1 MTVGTAHSKAKCT
14 FRRGGARETAPTAPT
29 PAPDERWPLSGLQA
43 GDSAREGYSAGG
55 GAGAGKRSRRRVHGG
70 ALLLGPL
77 MFRWTTCVRLDHLS
91 SVGPPYSM
99 NQVAQRNISGPTAFK
114 WSKQIGRVTTCE
126 TPSHHARRSAG
137 WSKGGAPEPPPTSP
151 SPPRFPAPSSPP
163 PSTTL
168 RITPGQRIQAPPNN
182 LPGGEGLIR
191 TGRHRNPHAPR
202 LHNHP

>member
-29 PAPDERWPLSGLQA
+29 PVPDERWPLSGLQA

-55 GAGAGKRSRRRVHGG
+55 GAGAGKRGRRRVHGG

-77 MFRWTTCVRLDHLS
+77 KFRWTTCVRLDHLS

-99 NQVAQRNISGPTAFK
+99 NQVVQRNISGPTAFK

-137 WSKGGAPEPPPTSP
+137 RSRGGALAPHPSARAARLLGPDDPSEPDRRSRRARLPQHTRRRLERVITAGPASP
-151 SPPRFPAPSSPP
+151 RSVP
-163 PSTTL
+163 L
-168 RITPGQRIQAPPNN
+168 RPQ
-182 LPGGEGLIR
+182 
-191 TGRHRNPHAPR
+191 
-202 LHNHP
+202 